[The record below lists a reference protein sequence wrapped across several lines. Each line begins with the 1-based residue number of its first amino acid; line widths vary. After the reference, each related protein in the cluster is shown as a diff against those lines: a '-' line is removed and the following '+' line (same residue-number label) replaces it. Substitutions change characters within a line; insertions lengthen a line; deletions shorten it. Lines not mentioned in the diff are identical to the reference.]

1 MHFRGVWAKLG
12 RWGWGWGCSGG
23 SGDVSR
29 RFRAVA
35 SVLKRGRAGD
45 TVVDDERVDDDVA
58 VAFDAWGVVFGS

>member
-45 TVVDDERVDDDVA
+45 MVVDDDVA